1 LRLLARD
8 AGEEIAHRGAA
19 TIELVEEGAH
29 VPSHGVKGWVVVDR
43 TLPIAK
49 D

>member
-8 AGEEIAHRGAA
+8 AGEGIGYRGAT
-19 TIELVEEGAH
+19 TIELVDEGAH
-29 VPSHGVKGWVVVDR
+29 VPSHGVKGWAIIDR

-49 D
+49 E